1 MGCFPPNFFMRANWK
16 RLVLEV
22 VDSVFNRKVRIVL
35 DIKCAEFKGL
45 EGVYKAQAYMRSGK
59 NVGKIYAPISPQ

>member
-1 MGCFPPNFFMRANWK
+1 MQ
-16 RLVLEV
+16 EV
-22 VDSVFNRKVRIVL
+22 VDSVINGKVRIVM
-35 DIKCAEFKGL
+35 DKDCAEFTGL